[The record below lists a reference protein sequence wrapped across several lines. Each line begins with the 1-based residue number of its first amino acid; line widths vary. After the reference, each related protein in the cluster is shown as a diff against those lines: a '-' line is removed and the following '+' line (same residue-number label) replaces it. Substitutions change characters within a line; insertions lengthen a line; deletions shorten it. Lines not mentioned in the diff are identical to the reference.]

1 MCICKRSCSKW
12 DGGGLGNSGSSIGG
26 DLAAPQCI
34 LWIGTSV
41 CRGTTIGPLEH
52 EVTMGS
58 AVNFPCTLSGLPPLV
73 GLSSVDLGYPLIIDD
88 CLSEMS
94 C

>member
-1 MCICKRSCSKW
+1 MGWRGTREQW
-12 DGGGLGNSGSSIGG
+12 EFHRWGS
-26 DLAAPQCI
+26 AAPQCI

-52 EVTMGS
+52 EVTIGS